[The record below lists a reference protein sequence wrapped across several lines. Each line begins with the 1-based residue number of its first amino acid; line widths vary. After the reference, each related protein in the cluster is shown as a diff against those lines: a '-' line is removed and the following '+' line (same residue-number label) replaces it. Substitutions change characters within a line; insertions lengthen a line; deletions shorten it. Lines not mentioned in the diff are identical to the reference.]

1 MAQDNMKEIMDNY
14 QDMSLEELGS
24 SLLGRQ
30 SKINAERA
38 RQQRKDERIQKI
50 IGGLLATQAIFGQNA
65 KTKIDQI
72 NSGTKMAELSAQ
84 AMSNRMNQFGNL
96 VSGFEDKIGQN
107 LNWTDLSAEDQDLF
121 ISNFSTFLD
130 KPFDDYAKNNGLTDM
145 IAWNNGKRTAYEE
158 MAPTVWSNIFLG
170 KDGKPAIA
178 QQFYESGSRIF
189 EGAEGEDLVGLM
201 VGATSDTIKERQQ
214 LAAQNAIAK
223 VRGENKITNIWT
235 GIKDAGSYIFGK
247 AEADNIFSSKENYT
261 PFGPEANILREVNF
275 QNIIGGEFK
284 KVLSKYYDNID
295 WSDAASAQEA
305 DNNVF
310 SNTIIQQINIL
321 ASDLDRQNRQ
331 YPRVQAAQMKEELDE
346 LLAYFSDESNIKK
359 PDAQK
364 FIRYYGGVVLKA
376 DKNTRFRRELAENIG
391 ADPDKFNTDSQYRR
405 LAIFAAVLND
415 SNAERVD
422 WINMGERWSEFY
434 EKGDYKFEID
444 ERLLQRSVVPAK
456 DGGGLDVTSIAEI
469 EDENQRASAG
479 VGFVTSATDSFQ
491 KKAGALESMW
501 KQTNIFDAFKNIED
515 YTFIDFTEDFKAGTL
530 PDLDKAEDV
539 DIVAGAFESLEKATV
554 EEQMKDI
561 RSMSRS
567 ELREEAQQKRGE
579 MQKEEMREFGKRIS
593 NSFAIRQVERLQ
605 KALDTNKF
613 GGIGTLINNY
623 SGENWREM
631 TEGQRRAVVERMIQ
645 QVTEQNK
652 PIR

>member
-14 QDMSLEELGS
+14 QDMSLEQLGS

-84 AMSNRMNQFGNL
+84 SMANKMTNFGGL
-96 VSGFEDKIGQN
+96 VSGLEDKIGQN
-107 LNWTDLSAEDQDLF
+107 INYSDLSAEEQDLW
-121 ISNFSTFLD
+121 IANFSKSLD
-130 KPFDDYAKNNGLTDM
+130 PEFDSLAQKRGLADM
-145 IAWNNGKRTAYEE
+145 YAWNNGKNTFYEE
-158 MAPTVWSNIFLG
+158 LAPTLWNNIFLG

-178 QQFYESGSRIF
+178 QQFYESGSRVF
-189 EGAEGEDLVGLM
+189 EGAEGESLINLM
-201 VGATSDTIKERQQ
+201 TNADAGIIKQRQQ
-214 LAAQNAIAK
+214 LAAQNEIAK

-261 PFGPEANILREVNF
+261 PFGEDASILQEINF
-275 QNIIGGEFK
+275 ENIIGTEFK
-284 KVLSKYYDNID
+284 KQLSKFYDNTD
-295 WSDAASAQEA
+295 WSDAASVQEGK
-305 DNNVF
+305 
-310 SNTIIQQINIL
+310 SKIMSTTITRQIDRL
-321 ASDLDRQNRQ
+321 RTDLSKKNRQ
-331 YPRVQAAQMKEELDE
+331 YPNVKLSQMKGELDA
-346 LLAYFSDESNIKK
+346 LYDYFTNKNTK
-359 PDAQK
+359 PDAQE
-364 FIRYYGGVVLKA
+364 FISYYGGLVLKA
-376 DKNTRFRRELAENIG
+376 DQNNRFKRELGKSIG
-391 ADPDKFNTDSQYRR
+391 ADLDKFEKDAEYRR

-415 SNAERVD
+415 SKPKK
-422 WINMGERWSEFY
+422 MGAIQAGFTPLY
-434 EKGDYKFEID
+434 ETGDFQFEID
-444 ERLLQRSVVPAK
+444 KRLLQRSVVPAK
-456 DGGGLDVTSIAEI
+456 DGKGLDVSSLAEI

-530 PDLDKAEDV
+530 PDLNKAKDV
-539 DIVAGAFESLEKATV
+539 DIVAGAFESLEKATI
-554 EEQMKDI
+554 EKQMKDM
-561 RSMSRS
+561 RSMNKSDWQEFTKKFDAERS
-567 ELREEAQQKRGE
+567 EEAIEKY
-579 MQKEEMREFGKRIS
+579 GKKMS
-593 NSFAIRQVERLQ
+593 NSMAINQVVRFQE
-605 KALDTNKF
+605 ALDKNEF
-613 GGIGTLINNY
+613 GGIGSKINRY
-623 SGENWREM
+623 SGKNWRDM
-631 TEGQRRAVVERMIQ
+631 TVEQRRAVVEQMIQ
-645 QVTEQNK
+645 KVTEENK

>member
-14 QDMSLEELGS
+14 QDMSLEQLGS

-84 AMSNRMNQFGNL
+84 SMANKMTDFGSL
-96 VSGFEDKIGQN
+96 VSGLEDKIGQN
-107 LNWTDLSAEDQDLF
+107 INYSDLSAEDQDLW
-121 ISNFSTFLD
+121 IANFSKGLD
-130 KPFDDYAKNNGLTDM
+130 PEFDTLAQKRGLADM
-145 IAWNNGKRTAYEE
+145 YAWNNGKNTFYEE
-158 MAPTVWSNIFLG
+158 LAPTLWNNIFLG

-178 QQFYESGSRIF
+178 QQFYESGSKIF
-189 EGAEGEDLVGLM
+189 EGAEGESLINLM
-201 VGATSDTIKERQQ
+201 TKADANIIKQRQQ
-214 LAAQNAIAK
+214 LAAQNEIAK

-261 PFGPEANILREVNF
+261 PFGEDASILQEINF
-275 QNIIGGEFK
+275 ENIIGTEFK
-284 KVLSKYYDNID
+284 KQLSKFYDNTD
-295 WSDAASAQEA
+295 WSEAATVQEG
-305 DNNVF
+305 N
-310 SNTIIQQINIL
+310 SKTISTTITRQIERL
-321 ASDLDRQNRQ
+321 RTDLSKKNRQ
-331 YPRVQAAQMKEELDE
+331 YPNVKLSQMKGELDD
-346 LLAYFSDESNIKK
+346 LYDYFTNKNTK
-359 PDAQK
+359 PDAQE
-364 FIRYYGGVVLKA
+364 FISYYGGLVLKA
-376 DKNTRFRRELAENIG
+376 DKNNRFKRELGKSIG
-391 ADPDKFNTDSQYRR
+391 ADLDKFEKDAEYRR

-415 SNAERVD
+415 SKPKKIRGFSAALTPL
-422 WINMGERWSEFY
+422 Y
-434 EKGDYKFEID
+434 EAGDFQFEID
-444 ERLLQRSVVPAK
+444 KRLLQRSVVPAK
-456 DGGGLDVTSIAEI
+456 DGGGLDVSSIAEI

-479 VGFVTSATDSFQ
+479 VGLVTSATDSFQ

-501 KQTNIFDAFKNIED
+501 KQTNIFDAFKKIED

-530 PDLDKAEDV
+530 PDIDKAEDV
-539 DIVAGAFESLEKATV
+539 DIAAGAFESLEKATI
-554 EEQMKDI
+554 EKQMKDM
-561 RSMSRS
+561 RSMNKSDWQEFTKKSDAERS
-567 ELREEAQQKRGE
+567 EEAIAKY
-579 MQKEEMREFGKRIS
+579 GKKMS

-605 KALDTNKF
+605 QALDTNKF

-631 TEGQRRAVVERMIQ
+631 TEGQRRAIVERMIQ